1 LLSFPSLKR
10 PIRQLVRDAV
20 EHRVP
25 PLIVAVLGD
34 LGLLPLGRVQGRQD
48 FFSICPLWF
57 SFYYFDSS
65 RFRGF
70 TKLVFCSKVN
80 L

>member
-20 EHRVP
+20 ERRVP

-34 LGLLPLGRVQGRQD
+34 LGLLPLGRVQGRQA
-48 FFSICPLWF
+48 FF
-57 SFYYFDSS
+57 
-65 RFRGF
+65 
-70 TKLVFCSKVN
+70 
-80 L
+80 